1 MQTKKEQERSQ
12 ATARPLLQKTEI
24 SPMASRTM
32 SPCTHSNAL
41 FASSEKSLMDPEP
54 VSGFLLFSMP
64 NRLGSSATVRN
75 TQGFNLHVDIST
87 LMAETTT
94 VRVSKKT
101 KAKLESVST
110 LSGIN
115 NLSKT
120 LDFAVEAAEDRLN
133 HYHGNIDSLLKFR
146 AGRSGFRHTSE
157 EVDKVLAQA
166 FSKKGIKKVG

>member
-1 MQTKKEQERSQ
+1 
-12 ATARPLLQKTEI
+12 
-24 SPMASRTM
+24 MA
-32 SPCTHSNAL
+32 
-41 FASSEKSLMDPEP
+41 
-54 VSGFLLFSMP
+54 G
-64 NRLGSSATVRN
+64 
-75 TQGFNLHVDIST
+75 
-87 LMAETTT
+87 TTT

-133 HYHGNIDSLLKFR
+133 QYKGNINTLLKFS
-146 AGRSGFRHTSE
+146 AGRSGLKNTSE

-166 FSKKGIKKVG
+166 FSEKVRKKVRRAP